1 MRCIG
6 LNKRYVS
13 LIECDNMFLYVF
25 IFTGLTALHEKEN
38 NFNLMYEQIKALKE
52 GKTVKKPIYN
62 HVNG

>member
-1 MRCIG
+1 MS
-6 LNKRYVS
+6 LTYV
-13 LIECDNMFLYVF
+13 YT
-25 IFTGLTALHEKEN
+25 FTGLTALHEKEN